1 MKTISLLFL
10 FFCTFY
16 CNLFYAQ
23 TFKIYG
29 VIIGNESAY
38 FSKAKIEID
47 SLNKV
52 VYSDQE
58 GKFEIDGLSKGIYR
72 IKVSYKGYESQISTV
87 TLADSNKKVNFMMDE
102 SLMNFPEVILLHLS
116 LTGGDKGIKD
126 LPGSAYYLSPKELQK
141 FSYSDPNRL
150 LKTVPGVNIQEEDGF
165 GLRPN
170 IGLRGSGVQRSS
182 KITIMEDGIL
192 MAPAPY
198 SAPSAYYFPS
208 IGRMQ
213 GLEILKG
220 SAQIKYGPYTTGG
233 AINLISTQ
241 LPKDFQVKINAIG
254 GSYWSKN
261 VHAFI
266 GNSHE
271 RIAYSIEVFNYGSNG
286 FKVLDGGGKTGFQ
299 KSDYIGK
306 LQLNTKKSAKIQQ
319 SITFKAGLVNEMAN
333 ETYVGLSKEDFS
345 ENAYRRYAGSQK
357 DVMNAVQSQFSAMH
371 YVQAKKWLSITSIL
385 YRNNFHRNWYKLEGV
400 KDSLGSKIGIADI
413 LQNPDQYA
421 EQFAI
426 IKGQTSLND
435 DALYVKGNNRT
446 YYGQGIQSIIG
457 FDFKSKNISHD
468 IDLGIRYHQ
477 DGMDRFQNEDKY
489 KMTNNVML
497 QTTAGD
503 LGRESNKLAFA
514 SALATYIQYKLNWE
528 KLTVTAGLRN
538 ENIFL
543 QEKDYGKND
552 PERNGTALI
561 IKENKI
567 NIFIPGV
574 ALDLKIN
581 PYLSSFIGVHKG
593 FAPPSAQAESKA
605 EESVNVEAGLKI
617 YKKEWSGQ
625 LVAYFNAY
633 ENLLGAD
640 LAASGGAGSG
650 ELYNGGKSKAQGIEL
665 LATYNFGSLISKKIQ
680 LPLTLSYTYT
690 DARFLSNF
698 NSTFEDWGN
707 VNYGDELPYLSK
719 HQLNTSISL
728 EIKKV
733 NLNLNAK
740 YNSPMR
746 AIAGQGNI
754 DENSLIPSYFILDA
768 SANYKVNKNISV
780 FASVTNLTN
789 QIYIVSSRPAGL
801 RPGMPRAIQ
810 IGLKAAIN

>member
-1 MKTISLLFL
+1 MKTIYLLFL
-10 FFCTFY
+10 IFCTFH
-16 CNLFYAQ
+16 CDQFYSQ

-29 VIIGNESAY
+29 VIYANESAY

-58 GKFEIDGLSKGIYR
+58 GKFEIDGLSKGSYHL
-72 IKVSYKGYESQISTV
+72 KVSYKGYESQISTV
-87 TLADSNKKVNFMMDE
+87 TLVDSNKTVNFVMGE
-102 SLMNFPEVILLHLS
+102 SVMNFPEVILLHLS

-141 FSYSDPNRL
+141 FSYTDPNRL

-208 IGRMQ
+208 IGRMK
-213 GLEILKG
+213 GVEILKG

-241 LPKDFQVKINAIG
+241 LPKDFQVKINVIG
-254 GSYWSKN
+254 GSYWSRN

-271 RIAYSIEVFNYGSNG
+271 RIAYAIEVFNYGSNG
-286 FKVLDGGGKTGFQ
+286 FKVLDGGGNTGFQ
-299 KSDYIGK
+299 KSDYVGK
-306 LQLNTKKSAKIQQ
+306 LQLNSKKSAKIQQ
-319 SITFKAGLVNEMAN
+319 SLTFKAGLMNEMAN

-345 ENAYRRYAGSQK
+345 ENAYRRYASSQK
-357 DVMNAVQSQFSAMH
+357 DVMNAAQSQFSAMH
-371 YVQAKKWLSITSIL
+371 YVQAKKWLSITSTV
-385 YRNNFHRNWYKLEGV
+385 YRTNFHRNWYKLDAV

-413 LQNPDQYA
+413 LQNPNQYA

-426 IKGQTSLND
+426 MKGQNSLND
-435 DALYVKGNNRT
+435 DALFVKGNNRT

-457 FDFKSKNISHD
+457 FDFKSKNTTHD

-497 QTTAGD
+497 QTSAGE

-514 SALATYIQYKLNWE
+514 SALATYLQYKLNW
-528 KLTVTAGLRN
+528 KMFTVTAGLRN

-567 NIFIPGV
+567 NIFIPGL

-581 PYLSSFIGVHKG
+581 KDLSSFIGVHKG

-605 EESVNVEAGLKI
+605 EESVNLEAGLKLN
-617 YKKEWSGQ
+617 KKVWSGQ

-640 LAASGGAGSG
+640 LFFEMPLSEKRNAVTAYVAYTDYQMGKNYIRNLGVMNPSTGSIG
-650 ELYNGGKSKAQGIEL
+650 N
-665 LATYNFGSLISKKIQ
+665 GSLAGGGNAVPLIGTGQTIFTQLAYKFKDNLLPEQGTFQIYGSAQVSKFQALKDNMI
-680 LPLTLSYTYT
+680 LYEGGINWLINGDHHSKLTLSVQSRPIFIS
-690 DARFLSNF
+690 DLNG
-698 NSTFEDWGN
+698 EN
-707 VNYGDELPYLSK
+707 VTHSRKGMAVLQY
-719 HQLNTSISL
+719 QISL
-728 EIKKV
+728 
-733 NLNLNAK
+733 
-740 YNSPMR
+740 
-746 AIAGQGNI
+746 
-754 DENSLIPSYFILDA
+754 
-768 SANYKVNKNISV
+768 
-780 FASVTNLTN
+780 
-789 QIYIVSSRPAGL
+789 
-801 RPGMPRAIQ
+801 
-810 IGLKAAIN
+810 

>member
-1 MKTISLLFL
+1 MKTIYLLFL
-10 FFCTFY
+10 IFLAFHCD
-16 CNLFYAQ
+16 LFYSQ

-29 VIIGNESAY
+29 VIYANESAY

-52 VYSDQE
+52 VYSDSE
-58 GKFEIDGLSKGIYR
+58 GKFEIDGLSKGRYHL
-72 IKVSYKGYESQISTV
+72 KVSYKGYESQISSI
-87 TLADSNKKVNFMMDE
+87 TLVDSNKTINFVMGE
-102 SLMNFPEVILLHLS
+102 SVMNFPEIILLHLS
-116 LTGGDKGIKD
+116 LTGGDKGIKE

-141 FSYSDPNRL
+141 FSYTDPNRL

-213 GLEILKG
+213 GVEILKG

-241 LPKDFQVKINAIG
+241 LPKDFQVKINVIG
-254 GSYWSKN
+254 GSFWSRN

-266 GNSHE
+266 GNTHE
-271 RIAYSIEVFNYGSNG
+271 RIAYAIEVFNYGSNG
-286 FKVLDGGGKTGFQ
+286 FKVLDGGGNTGFQ

-306 LQLNTKKSAKIQQ
+306 LQLNSKKNAKIQQ
-319 SITFKAGLVNEMAN
+319 SLTFKAGLVNEMAN

-345 ENAYRRYAGSQK
+345 ENAYRRYTSSQK
-357 DVMNAVQSQFSAMH
+357 DVMNAAQSQFSALH
-371 YVQAKKWLSITSIL
+371 YVQAKKWLSITSTV
-385 YRNNFHRNWYKLEGV
+385 YRTNFHRNWYKLDAV

-413 LQNPDQYA
+413 LQNPNQYA

-426 IKGQTSLND
+426 MKGQNSFN

-457 FDFKSKNISHD
+457 FDFLSKNTTHD

-477 DGMDRFQNEDKY
+477 DGMNRFQNEDKY

-497 QTTAGD
+497 QTSAGE

-514 SALATYIQYKLNWE
+514 SALATYLQYKLNW
-528 KLTVTAGLRN
+528 KMFTVTAGLRN

-581 PYLSSFIGVHKG
+581 KDLSSFIGVHKG

-605 EESVNVEAGLKI
+605 EESVNLEAGLKLN
-617 YKKEWSGQ
+617 KKVWSGQ

-640 LAASGGAGSG
+640 LAASGGAGTG

-665 LATYNFGSLISKKIQ
+665 LASYNFGSLISKKIQ
-680 LPLTLSYTYT
+680 MPLTLSYTYT
-690 DARFLSNF
+690 DARFLSDF

-719 HQLNTSISL
+719 HQLNTSISV

-733 NLNLNAK
+733 DLNLNAK

-754 DENSLIPSYFILDA
+754 DENSLIPSYFTVDA
-768 SANYKVNKNISV
+768 SANYKANKNISV

>member
-1 MKTISLLFL
+1 MKNIYLLFL
-10 FFCTFY
+10 IFCTFH
-16 CNLFYAQ
+16 CDLFYSQ

-29 VIIGNESAY
+29 VIYANESAY
-38 FSKAKIEID
+38 FPKAKIEID
-47 SLNKV
+47 SLDKV
-52 VYSDQE
+52 VYSDPE
-58 GKFEIDGLSKGIYR
+58 GKFEIDGLSKGSYHL
-72 IKVSYKGYESQISTV
+72 KVSYKGYESQISTV
-87 TLADSNKKVNFMMDE
+87 TLVDSNKTVNFVMGE
-102 SLMNFPEVILLHLS
+102 SVMNFPEVILLRLS

-141 FSYSDPNRL
+141 FSYTDPNRI
-150 LKTVPGVNIQEEDGF
+150 LKMVPGVNIQEEDGF

-213 GLEILKG
+213 GVEILKG

-241 LPKDFQVKINAIG
+241 LPKDFQVKINVIG
-254 GSYWSKN
+254 GSYWSRN

-271 RIAYSIEVFNYGSNG
+271 RIAYAIEVFNYGSNG
-286 FKVLDGGGKTGFQ
+286 FKVLDGGGNTGFQ
-299 KSDYIGK
+299 KSDYVGK
-306 LQLNTKKSAKIQQ
+306 LQLNSKKSTKIQQ
-319 SITFKAGLVNEMAN
+319 SLTFKAGLVNEMAN

-345 ENAYRRYAGSQK
+345 ENAYRRYASSQK
-357 DVMNAVQSQFSAMH
+357 DVMNAAQSQFSAMH
-371 YVQAKKWLSITSIL
+371 YVQAKKWLSITSTV
-385 YRNNFHRNWYKLEGV
+385 YRTNFHRNWYKLDAV

-413 LQNPDQYA
+413 LQNPNQYA

-426 IKGQTSLND
+426 MKGQNSLND
-435 DALYVKGNNRT
+435 DGLYVKGNNRT
-446 YYGQGIQSIIG
+446 YYGQGIQYIIG
-457 FDFKSKNISHD
+457 FDFKSKNTTHD

-497 QTTAGD
+497 QTSAGD

-514 SALATYIQYKLNWE
+514 SALATYLQYKLNW
-528 KLTVTAGLRN
+528 KMFTVTAGLRN

-581 PYLSSFIGVHKG
+581 TYLSSFIGVHKG

-605 EESVNVEAGLKI
+605 EESVNLEAGFKLN
-617 YKKEWSGQ
+617 KKSWSGQ

-640 LAASGGAGSG
+640 LAASGGAGTG

-680 LPLTLSYTYT
+680 MPLTLSYTYT
-690 DARFLSNF
+690 DARFLSDF

-719 HQLNTSISL
+719 HQLNTSISV

-733 NLNLNAK
+733 DLNLNAK

-754 DENSLIPSYFILDA
+754 DENSLIPSYFTVDA